1 MPELPQKE
9 RAARVAAIE
18 LLVLDVDGVLTDGSV
33 VYAEDLWEIKA
44 FHVRDGSA
52 IKWWRQAGKRV
63 ALISGRSS
71 AAVARRAAEL
81 GIDHLVQGADAK
93 LPALRTILT
102 ATGCRPDQACAVG
115 DDLPDLPLLRNVGL
129 AAAVADAADE
139 VKQAAH
145 FVTRGAGGHGA
156 VREVIELLLKEQ
168 GLWQRMVERYQ
179 AERL

>member
-9 RAARVAAIE
+9 LAAYVAAIE
-18 LLVLDVDGVLTDGSV
+18 LLILDVDGVLTDGSV

-93 LPALRTILT
+93 LPALRTILA
-102 ATGCRPDQACAVG
+102 ATGSRPDQVCAVG

-139 VKQAAH
+139 VRQAAH
-145 FVTRGAGGHGA
+145 FVTSAPGGRGA
-156 VREVIELLLKEQ
+156 VREVVEVLLKGQ
-168 GLWQRMVERYQ
+168 GRWQPVVERYQ